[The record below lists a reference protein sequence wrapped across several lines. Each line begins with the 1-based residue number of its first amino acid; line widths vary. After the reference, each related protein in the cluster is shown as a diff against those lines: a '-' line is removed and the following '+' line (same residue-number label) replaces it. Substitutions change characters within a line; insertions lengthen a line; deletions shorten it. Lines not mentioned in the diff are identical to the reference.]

1 MFVATRQRSASALAG
16 RRLTT
21 RAFSTASSSSRLFAS
36 NHSMVL
42 ATGAAV
48 GVLASAYY
56 LGSSPLLAVDETK
69 SAPIDKDANW
79 KEKWRAR
86 YNDKIKNWSTPEK
99 IFNVFATVRKNGE
112 SFMTVEDFC
121 DAILPADHRPPSEKG
136 KIKRIPDFIR
146 FADLDGDELISFGEY
161 SFFTTLLSL
170 PEEHLKVAFQMFDLD
185 GSGAISKQE
194 FRKVLRVLRKE
205 SPLGSQQTTHKKE
218 VEKSGIYAHFFGLDG
233 KKELTYTEFENF
245 IKSLHQGVLQ
255 LEFDRYDS
263 KGEGKITARAFGM
276 SVIGYV
282 DPKDLPSFLTRV
294 ESLDNRKGE
303 LSFEDFVNFNRAL
316 KKLPEIGLAVK
327 LYAQGGE
334 INKKD
339 FGRAVKAISG
349 IDLKPVQIDVIYHV
363 LDKDGNGKLDH
374 NELVEV
380 MAKRVE
386 KGMAHH
392 RDVGVARFV
401 NCLVTCCSR
410 KAL

>member
-1 MFVATRQRSASALAG
+1 
-16 RRLTT
+16 
-21 RAFSTASSSSRLFAS
+21 
-36 NHSMVL
+36 MVL

-56 LGSSPLLAVDETK
+56 LRSSPLLAVDETK
-69 SAPIDKDANW
+69 GAPIDKDANW

-136 KIKRIPDFIR
+136 KIKKIPDFIR

-233 KKELTYTEFENF
+233 KKELTYAEFENF

-282 DPKDLPSFLTRV
+282 DPKDLPSFLARV
-294 ESLDNRKGE
+294 ESLDNQKDE
-303 LSFEDFVNFNRAL
+303 LSFEDFVNFNSAL

-392 RDVGVARFV
+392 RDVGVARFF